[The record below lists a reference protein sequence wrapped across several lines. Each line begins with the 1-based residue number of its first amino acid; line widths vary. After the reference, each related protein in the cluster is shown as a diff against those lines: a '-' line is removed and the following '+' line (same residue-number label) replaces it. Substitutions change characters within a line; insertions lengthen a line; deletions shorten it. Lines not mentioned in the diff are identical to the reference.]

1 MDGCTRASGLSNLN
15 DPTSLILNSMLKNIG
30 VYIWDTL
37 LENVCKV
44 RKIITKKTRNCS
56 GAFLTPGISKA

>member
-1 MDGCTRASGLSNLN
+1 MDGCTRPSGLSNLN
-15 DPTSLILNSMLKNIG
+15 DPTSLILNSMLKNID

-44 RKIITKKTRNCS
+44 GKIITKKTRNCS
-56 GAFLTPGISKA
+56 GAFVTPGISKA